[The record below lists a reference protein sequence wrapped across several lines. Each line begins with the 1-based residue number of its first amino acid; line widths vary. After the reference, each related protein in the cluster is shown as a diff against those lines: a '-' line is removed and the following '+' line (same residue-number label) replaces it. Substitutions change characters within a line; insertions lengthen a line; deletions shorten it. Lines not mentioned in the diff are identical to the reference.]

1 MNIDSNKRKIKAKPD
16 YSFIIASG
24 VLFLIGIITLLS
36 ASAPKALAESGNSY
50 YYFTRQLFFGVI
62 GIIGAIVVYN
72 IDYRKYNKKQ
82 ILIFLYILMVV
93 VSIMVRFIGKETKG
107 AVRWIKVGPIQI
119 QPSEFVKVGMLFVTA
134 GFCFYVHKNG
144 KLKEANN
151 SIIPL
156 LLILI
161 MAGVTFITQNHM
173 SAAILIAIAGIAQI
187 LIAGVNYT
195 SLITS
200 GLAILAVGGTAAYS
214 VLSSGSGGF
223 RGQRI
228 EVWKNPFDY
237 IKGAGWQI
245 VQSLYAVGSG
255 GLFGEGL
262 GDSKQKQSYIPE
274 PQNDFIFSIFSEEWG
289 FIGVVIVIAI
299 FIFLIWRGVLIAR
312 NAPDFF
318 GKILAIG
325 IISMFSCQVII
336 NLAVVSNLIP
346 VTGMPLPFFSY
357 GGTALVVLLL
367 QIGLMANISKESDRS
382 IKEKEIKKKYLNC

>member
-144 KLKEANN
+144 KLKEAKN

-367 QIGLMANISKESDRS
+367 QIGVMANISKESDRS